1 MRLMQRDRFSPYRLA
16 WLLALVLL
24 LPLAQA
30 AANCHLL
37 SHLRTDQSEQTD
49 GHHALQVYQC
59 DLCLTAVALAGG
71 ALPVQSIALAP
82 FVKHAEAPRFQ
93 SSAVRF
99 VRLQRLYE
107 SRAPPVALI

>member
-1 MRLMQRDRFSPYRLA
+1 MRLMPRDRFSLYRLA

-37 SHLRTDQSEQTD
+37 SHVRTDQSEQSD
-49 GHHALQVYQC
+49 RHHALHVSQC
-59 DLCLTAVALAGG
+59 NLCLTAVALTGG

-82 FVKHAEAPRFQ
+82 VVKPAEAPRSQ

-107 SRAPPVALI
+107 SRAPPFALI

>member
-1 MRLMQRDRFSPYRLA
+1 MRLMQRDRFSLRRLA

-24 LPLAQA
+24 LPLAQG

-37 SHLRTDQSEQTD
+37 SHVRADQSEQSD
-49 GHHALQVYQC
+49 GNHALHVYHC
-59 DLCLTAVALAGG
+59 DLCLTAVALTGG

-82 FVKHAEAPRFQ
+82 VVKHAEAPRSQ
-93 SSAVRF
+93 SSPVRF

-107 SRAPPVALI
+107 SRAPPFALI